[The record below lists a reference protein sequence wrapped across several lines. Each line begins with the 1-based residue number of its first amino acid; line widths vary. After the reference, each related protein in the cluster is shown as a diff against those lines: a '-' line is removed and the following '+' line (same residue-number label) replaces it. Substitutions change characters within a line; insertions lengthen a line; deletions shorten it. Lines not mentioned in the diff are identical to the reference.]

1 MLDDEEGEF
10 DDFDDDELDIDSDDV
25 DDEEKNKKTVQ
36 HQLMKVADSDP
47 DDPNIKSP
55 LTSVTTQDGDT
66 VEVNHDEAEKILQ
79 FLKADVS
86 PETKRQFQQ
95 RLETAEGLSE
105 ILDYLREQ

>member
-1 MLDDEEGEF
+1 MSN
-10 DDFDDDELDIDSDDV
+10 DFEDDELDIDSDDDV
-25 DDEEKNKKTVQ
+25 DDEESNKKTIQ

-47 DDPNIKSP
+47 NDPNIKAP

-66 VEVNHDEAEKILQ
+66 VEVNQDEAENILQ